1 MWLKL
6 TTPSCY
12 AVQLTRKN
20 KMNKQNN
27 YGATKLFVFIDDE
40 RNPSQVDWF
49 KPLLTTNQHSA
60 WLKLYNPT
68 NTISNNQESVVIIRT
83 FFDFVRWIDA
93 HKSKPNFDWNNV
105 IFSFDHDLQ
114 DWHQKSE
121 PNQAKVGL
129 AKPLCSPSASLSLIM
144 QYGINYPYGE
154 HPDKI
159 ELTGASCLQYLLDN
173 VENVNLDNIDLHTK
187 NPIAINS
194 MRNIAN
200 RYNFQF

>member
-1 MWLKL
+1 
-6 TTPSCY
+6 
-12 AVQLTRKN
+12 
-20 KMNKQNN
+20 MNKQNN
-27 YGATKLFVFIDDE
+27 YNVTKLFVFIDDE

-49 KPLLTTNQHSA
+49 QPLLTNNQHSA
-60 WLKLYNPT
+60 WLKSYNPT
-68 NTISNNQESVVIIRT
+68 NAINNQESVVILRT
-83 FFDFVRWIDA
+83 FFDFVHWIDEQ
-93 HKSKPNFDWNNV
+93 KSKHNFDWNNV

-114 DWHQKSE
+114 DWHQRAWLE
-121 PNQAKVGL
+121 PNQEEFGL
-129 AKPLCSPSASLSLIM
+129 ASQPLRRSLII

>member
-1 MWLKL
+1 MVYLNHTHKE
-6 TTPSCY
+6 
-12 AVQLTRKN
+12 N

-27 YGATKLFVFIDDE
+27 YGTEKLFVFIDDE
-40 RNPSQVDWF
+40 RNPSHVDWF
-49 KPLLTTNQHSA
+49 QPLLTNNKHSV
-60 WLKLYNPT
+60 WLKSYNPT
-68 NTISNNQESVVIIRT
+68 NAISNNNQETVIIIRT
-83 FFDFVRWIDA
+83 FFDFVHWIDTY
-93 HKSKPNFDWNNV
+93 KSKPNFDWNNV

-121 PNQAKVGL
+121 PNQAKAETGL
-129 AKPLCSPSASLSLIM
+129 ASLSLSLIIK
-144 QYGINYPYGE
+144 YGINYPYGE

-200 RYNFQF
+200 RYNFKF